1 MTIIEIFS
9 DIFFHS
15 IIILSVFERLKKLFQ
30 SFKEYESTKDTKRIL
45 GELLILFLVLI
56 ISIFLY
62 NFFIYK

>member
-9 DIFFHS
+9 DLFFHS

-30 SFKEYESTKDTKRIL
+30 SFKEYESTKDSKRIFS
-45 GELLILFLVLI
+45 EFLILIVVLV

-62 NFFIYK
+62 KFFIYR